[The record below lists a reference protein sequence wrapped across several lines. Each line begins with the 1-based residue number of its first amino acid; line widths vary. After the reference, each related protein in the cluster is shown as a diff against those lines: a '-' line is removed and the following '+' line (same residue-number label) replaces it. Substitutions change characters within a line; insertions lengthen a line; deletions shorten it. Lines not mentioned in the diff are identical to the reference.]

1 MHSSLATQLSLDS
14 DSDIARLDD
23 AQYYHRGTSFGLGQ
37 FGIYLRKCSLIH
49 HYLNYIIISILI
61 ENVVLLVHV
70 KQFRIISD
78 YQ

>member
-1 MHSSLATQLSLDS
+1 MHSTRATQLLLDS

-23 AQYYHRGTSFGLGQ
+23 AQYYHRGTSFGPGQ
-37 FGIYLRKCSLIH
+37 FGIYLCKCSLIH

-61 ENVVLLVHV
+61 ENVVVLVRV
-70 KQFRIISD
+70 KQYGIISD